1 MKKTL
6 LSVAK
11 FLGWILVLDGFIVA
25 YAIGDMCYLVY
36 LLIVVG
42 LLAITHTKDVKDL
55 ADILLI
61 TATYRLLRMSVKKKV
76 VYLGRRVRISI
87 NHVVVKLS
95 YLF

>member
-11 FLGWILVLDGFIVA
+11 FLGRILVLEGFIVA
-25 YAIGDMCYLVY
+25 YAVGDMCYLVY
-36 LLIVVG
+36 FLLVVG
-42 LLAITHTKDVKDL
+42 FLAITHTKEVKDL

-95 YLF
+95 CLF